1 MMRYKIVVD
10 SCCDLPE
17 YLEADPHI
25 VKVPL
30 TIRLGDEEIVD
41 DEKFDRIRFIERIA
55 KHPTAPQTSCPSPEA
70 YKEAYMGEEEAVYVV
85 TLSAQLSGSYNSA
98 VLGMNLYYEEE
109 GRNKEIYVFNSC
121 SACCGE
127 AQVARRIYELAEAGK
142 PFCEIVP
149 EVEDFRY
156 GLNTYFVIETL
167 ETLRKNGR
175 LSNLQAVMANVLNIK
190 PVMGATKDGLICK
203 LSQSRGMEKALKKM
217 IEIVIEQVVDSEN
230 KILMITECN
239 CRERAEWVKE
249 KFQQLGHFK
258 DILITKAGG
267 ISTVYANDG
276 GIVVVV

>member
-1 MMRYKIVVD
+1 MRFKIVVD
-10 SCCDLPE
+10 SCCDLPD
-17 YLEADPHI
+17 YLETDPHI

-30 TIRLGDEEIVD
+30 TIRLDDTEIID
-41 DEKFDRIRFIERIA
+41 DENFDQLDFIKRVAASAEG
-55 KHPTAPQTSCPSPEA
+55 PQTACPSPDA
-70 YKEAYMGEEEAVYVV
+70 YKEAYRGEAEAVYVV

-98 VLGMNLYYEEE
+98 VLGMNLYYEEY
-109 GRNKEIYVFNSC
+109 GHDKEIYVFNSC

-127 AQVARRIYELAEAGK
+127 GQVTRRILELAQQGM
-142 PFCEIVP
+142 PFAELVP
-149 EVEDFRY
+149 EVEEFRY

-175 LSNLQAVMANVLNIK
+175 LSNLQAIMAGVLNIK
-190 PVMGATKDGLICK
+190 PVMGATKEGLICK
-203 LSQSRGMEKALKKM
+203 LGQARGIEKALQKM
-217 IEIVIEQVVDSEN
+217 IETVITQVVDAEN

-239 CRERAEWVKE
+239 CRERAEWVRE
-249 KFQQLGHFK
+249 KFRRLGHFK